1 MKKKNRITRVPP
13 VTRFTSLCRYGS
25 VAVVPALWLSPIFF
39 SSVLH
44 WFCVLPAIGTGLTFF
59 QRLALVSYFSRAF
72 HWFHVFPVLCTSFMF
87 FPRFALVS
95 CFSRTLHLF
104 PVFPAFCTGVKLFP
118 RFAVVSSFTRL
129 TKGRMA
135 YHTWFGTADR
145 LTEYL
150 HLGFS

>member
-1 MKKKNRITRVPP
+1 MKKTKKKQNYAR
-13 VTRFTSLCRYGS
+13 TSCYTFY
-25 VAVVPALWLSPIFF
+25 VALQIWFRSCCSSALNQSQFF
-39 SSVLH
+39 CSSVLH
-44 WFCVLPAIGTGLTFF
+44 WFCVLPALGTGLTFF

-104 PVFPAFCTGVKLFP
+104 PVFPAFCTGVKFFP

-129 TKGRMA
+129 TKGRMV
-135 YHTWFGTADR
+135 YHT
-145 LTEYL
+145 
-150 HLGFS
+150 